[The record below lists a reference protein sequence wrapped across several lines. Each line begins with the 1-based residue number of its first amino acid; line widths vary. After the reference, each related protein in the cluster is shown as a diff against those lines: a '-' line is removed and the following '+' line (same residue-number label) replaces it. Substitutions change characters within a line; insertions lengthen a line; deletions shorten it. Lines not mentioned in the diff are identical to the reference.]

1 MWWQIPTTSLL
12 TRFLRLDQ
20 HTLSPAE
27 GGDVVSV
34 RDYRARLWLSIVTH
48 PGDAEVGQ
56 LVDEIGALQAARVI
70 KNRGGARSLPT
81 AADVDHAV
89 HRLHSLGAEILYP
102 GHPGWPSSLDDLGP
116 HKPLALFVQ
125 GSAEVLSAG
134 RLTGVVGT
142 RKPSRTGIE
151 SATLLSDHLVHNG
164 HTLVSGGALGI
175 DAIAHRAALRAG
187 APTVAVVATG
197 LDRSY
202 PREHERLFGAISTCG
217 AVVSERPPGA
227 AVGPTSF
234 LSRNRVIAALAHQ
247 SVVVECPVR
256 SGALSTASH
265 ASALGRDL
273 FAVTYA
279 TSREHNAGA
288 ERLIDEWG
296 ATPIGPFDGSVAT
309 TQAHLWPS
317 ISQAI

>member
-1 MWWQIPTTSLL
+1 
-12 TRFLRLDQ
+12 
-20 HTLSPAE
+20 
-27 GGDVVSV
+27 VVSV
-34 RDYRARLWLSIVTH
+34 RNERARLWLSMVAH

-56 LVDEIGALQAARVI
+56 LVDEMGALRAARVI
-70 KNRGGARSLPT
+70 KNTTRDRPLPS
-81 AADVDHAV
+81 AADVDHAF
-89 HRLHSLGAEILYP
+89 HRLRCQAAQMLYP
-102 GHPGWPSSLDDLGP
+102 GHPGWPASLDDLGP
-116 HKPLALFVQ
+116 HKPLALFVR
-125 GSAEVLSAG
+125 GNAEVLSTG

-187 APTVAVVATG
+187 APTVAVMATG
-197 LDRSY
+197 IDRSY
-202 PREHERLFGAISTCG
+202 PREHERLFGAISQCG

-227 AVGPTSF
+227 SVGPSSF
-234 LSRNRVIAALAHQ
+234 LARNRVIAALAHQ

-279 TSREHNAGA
+279 TAGEHNAGA
-288 ERLIDEWG
+288 EKLIDDWG

-309 TQAHLWPS
+309 TQAQLWPP

>member
-1 MWWQIPTTSLL
+1 MGF
-12 TRFLRLDQ
+12 TRND
-20 HTLSPAE
+20 
-27 GGDVVSV
+27 
-34 RDYRARLWLSIVTH
+34 RARLWLSMVVH

-56 LVDEIGALQAARVI
+56 LVDELGPLRAARVV
-70 KNRGGARSLPT
+70 KNTAKGRLHPI
-81 AADVDHAV
+81 AADVDHAL
-89 HRLHSLGAEILYP
+89 HRLRGLNAQMLYS
-102 GHPGWPSSLDDLGP
+102 GHPDWPVGLDDLGP

-125 GSAEVLSAG
+125 GSVEVLSTG

-187 APTVAVVATG
+187 APTIAVVATG

-202 PREHERLFGAISTCG
+202 PREHERLFGAIATCG
-217 AVVSERPPGA
+217 ALVSERPPGA
-227 AVGPTSF
+227 PVGPTSF
-234 LSRNRVIAALAHQ
+234 LARNRVIAALAHQ

-273 FAVTYA
+273 FTVTYSSV
-279 TSREHNAGA
+279 TEHNAGA
-288 ERLIDEWG
+288 EKLIEEWG

-309 TQAHLWPS
+309 TQAHLWPP

>member
-1 MWWQIPTTSLL
+1 VGSI
-12 TRFLRLDQ
+12 R
-20 HTLSPAE
+20 E
-27 GGDVVSV
+27 N
-34 RDYRARLWLSIVTH
+34 RARLWLSMVVH

-56 LVDEIGALQAARVI
+56 LVDEIGALRAARMVTN
-70 KNRGGARSLPT
+70 KTKTRPLPT
-81 AADVDHAV
+81 AAQVDHAL
-89 HRLHSLGAEILYP
+89 HRLHSLNAQMLYP
-102 GHPGWPSSLDDLGP
+102 GHPGWPAGLDDLGP
-116 HKPLALFVQ
+116 HKPLALFVI
-125 GSAEVLSAG
+125 GNTDALSTG
-134 RLTGVVGT
+134 RMTAVVGT

-151 SATLLSDHLVHNG
+151 SATLLSDHLVLNG

-187 APTVAVVATG
+187 APTIAVVATG

-202 PREHERLFGAISTCG
+202 PREHERLFSAVAHSGAL
-217 AVVSERPPGA
+217 VSERPPGA
-227 AVGPTSF
+227 VVSPTSF
-234 LSRNRVIAALAHQ
+234 LARNRIIAALAHQ

-273 FAVTYA
+273 FAVTYTTA
-279 TSREHNAGA
+279 TEHNAGA
-288 ERLIDEWG
+288 EKLVDEWG

-309 TQAHLWPS
+309 TQAQLWPP